1 MKKTLL
7 MAVDLGTSLIK
18 TGVCDETGCFLALAR
33 EPVRSERP
41 GPEQF
46 IQHGEEIYSSVLRCM
61 KEAAGQSGNPG
72 GIAAVAFT
80 GQMAGFMGVGSGWED
95 VTGWSC
101 SLDTRYTSF
110 ARRQMEEFGDA
121 FLNIS
126 GTNSPLFSAKYA
138 WFSHDYPEE
147 ARRIRKYLML
157 NGYIIGRL
165 GEMDLED
172 AVIDGSLLTWTGLA
186 DVGNR
191 RWSETICGGLG
202 IDLSR
207 LPRIAASHDTAAH
220 LSARAAEL
228 TGLKAGIPLVAGA
241 GDKIAGCVGAGC
253 VREGAL
259 LFEAASFGAL
269 SCCVKD
275 FRPDREKCGFDI
287 LNGAEPGLLYAHYY
301 MPGSGIT
308 QEWFLDNFVPGGKE
322 NHAEAYRKMDD
333 AIAGI
338 GPGSDGLVAV
348 GMLGGTV
355 MPFDG
360 DLRGAFL
367 GHSWNHR
374 TEHFYRALVESFAF
388 SLSASLDRMHAL
400 YPEYREENCIRVIGG
415 GAHSPNCLQIYADVT
430 GIPLETSGRDNAAL
444 WGACVLAAKGI
455 GLTGDAAAFA
465 EQYTGPGSRI
475 EPDPERHEAYIRLK
489 EQYARYERE
498 FSALCRDRLH

>member
-1 MKKTLL
+1 MKHTYL

-18 TGVCDETGCFLALAR
+18 TGVCDETGRFLALAR
-33 EPVRSERP
+33 EPVRSESP
-41 GPEQF
+41 GPGQY
-46 IQHGEEIYSSVLRCM
+46 IQHGGEIYAAVLRCM
-61 KEAAGQSGNPG
+61 REAAGRTGSPG
-72 GIAAVAFT
+72 EIAAVAFT

-101 SLDTRYTSF
+101 SLDTRYTPF
-110 ARRQMEEFGDA
+110 ARKQTEEFGDA

-126 GTNSPLFSAKYA
+126 GTGSPLFSAKYA
-138 WFSHDYPEE
+138 WFSHDFPEE
-147 ARRIRKYLML
+147 AGRIRKYLML

-186 DVGNR
+186 DVR
-191 RWSETICGGLG
+191 RRGWSETICGGLG
-202 IDLSR
+202 VDPRR
-207 LPRIAASHDTAAH
+207 LPRVVRSDEAVAFLSGSAAAQ
-220 LSARAAEL
+220 
-228 TGLKAGIPLVAGA
+228 TGLKAGIPLIAGA

-253 VREGAL
+253 LREGSL

-275 FRPDREKCGFDI
+275 FRPDREKRGFDI

-308 QEWFLDNFVPGGKE
+308 QEWFLNRFVAG
-322 NHAEAYRKMDD
+322 AEEDLADAYRRMD
-333 AIAGI
+333 AAVAGI

-360 DLRGAFL
+360 ELRGVFL

-388 SLSASLDRMHAL
+388 SLSAAADRIHAL
-400 YPEYREENCIRVIGG
+400 YPEYRGEDRIRVIGG
-415 GAHSPNCLQIYADVT
+415 GTRSPNCLRIYADVT
-430 GIPLETSGRDNAAL
+430 GLPLETLRREDAAL
-444 WGACVLAAKGI
+444 WGACVLAARGI
-455 GLTGDAAAFA
+455 GLADSAAGFA
-465 EQYTGPGSRI
+465 ERALEPGDRI
-475 EPDPERHEAYIRLK
+475 EPDPGRHEAYTRLK
-489 EQYARYERE
+489 EQYVRYERE
-498 FSALCRDRLH
+498 LSVLCRDRLR

>member
-18 TGVCDETGCFLALAR
+18 AGICDETGRFLALAR
-33 EPVRSERP
+33 EPVHSERP

-46 IQHGEEIYSSVLRCM
+46 IQHGEEIYAAVLRCM
-61 KEAAGQSGNPG
+61 KEAAAQIENPG
-72 GIAAVAFT
+72 EIAAVAFT
-80 GQMAGFMGVGSGWED
+80 GQMAGFMGVGSDWTD
-95 VTGWSC
+95 LTGWSC

-110 ARRQMEEFGDA
+110 ARQQMEEFSDA

-138 WFSHDYPEE
+138 WFGHEYPEE

-165 GEMDLED
+165 GDMDLED

-186 DVGNR
+186 DVR
-191 RWSETICGGLG
+191 HRSWSETICNGLG
-202 IDLSR
+202 IDPSR
-207 LPRIAASHDTAAH
+207 LPRIVASDDTAAVLTAH
-220 LSARAAEL
+220 AAGL
-228 TGLKAGIPLVAGA
+228 TGLKAGIPLIAGA

-253 VREGAL
+253 LREGAL

-269 SCCVKD
+269 SCCVND
-275 FRPDREKCGFDI
+275 FRPDREKRGFDI
-287 LNGAEPGLLYAHYY
+287 LNGAEPGVLYAHYY

-308 QEWFLDNFVPGGKE
+308 QEWFLDRFVRSADE
-322 NHAEAYRKMDD
+322 NLPEAYRRMDD

-338 GPGSDGLVAV
+338 GPGSDGLIAV

-388 SLSASLDRMHAL
+388 SLSASLDRIHAL
-400 YPEYREENCIRVIGG
+400 YPEYREENRIRVIGG
-415 GAHSPNCLQIYADVT
+415 GTHSPNCLQIYADVT
-430 GIPLETSGRDNAAL
+430 GIPLETLGRDEAAL

-455 GLTGDAAAFA
+455 GLAGEAAAFA
-465 EQYTGPGSRI
+465 EQYTRQGNRT
-475 EPDPERHEAYIRLK
+475 EPEPKRHEAYIRLK
-489 EQYARYERE
+489 EQYIRYERE
-498 FSALCRDRLH
+498 LSVLCRNRLH

>member
-18 TGVCDETGCFLALAR
+18 TGVCDETGHFLAEAR

-46 IQHGEEIYSSVLRCM
+46 IQHGEEIYASVLRCM
-61 KEAAGQSGNPG
+61 REAAGQTKDPG
-72 GIAAVAFT
+72 AIVAVAFT
-80 GQMAGFMGVGSGWED
+80 GQMAGFIGVGSGWED

-101 SLDTRYTSF
+101 SLDTRYAPF
-110 ARRQMEEFGDA
+110 ARRQMEEYGEA

-138 WFSHDYPEE
+138 WFSREYPGE

-157 NGYIIGRL
+157 SGYIIGRL
-165 GEMDLED
+165 GEADLED

-186 DVGNR
+186 DVRNR
-191 RWSETICGGLG
+191 SWSETICGGLG
-202 IDLSR
+202 IDPAR
-207 LPRIAASHDTAAH
+207 LPRIVASDDTAGF
-220 LSARAAEL
+220 LSARAAGF
-228 TGLKAGIPLVAGA
+228 TGLKAGIPLIAGA

-253 VREGAL
+253 LREGAL

-275 FRPDREKCGFDI
+275 FRPDREKRGFDI
-287 LNGAEPGLLYAHYY
+287 LNGAEPGVLYAHYY

-308 QEWFLDNFVPGGKE
+308 QEWFLNNFVKEPGE
-322 NHAEAYRKMDD
+322 NPSDAYRRTDG

-338 GPGSDGLVAV
+338 GPGSDGLIAV

-360 DLRGAFL
+360 DLRGVFL

-374 TEHFYRALVESFAF
+374 PEHFYRALVESFAF
-388 SLSASLDRMHAL
+388 SLSVAADRIHAL
-400 YPEYREENCIRVIGG
+400 YPEYREENRIRVIGG
-415 GAHSPNCLQIYADVT
+415 GRRSPNSLQIYADVT
-430 GIPLETSGRDNAAL
+430 GIPLETLQRDDMAL
-444 WGACVLAAKGI
+444 WGACILAAKGI
-455 GLTGDAAAFA
+455 GLTGDAAALS
-465 EQYTGPGSRI
+465 EQSLEPGVRI
-475 EPDPERHEAYIRLK
+475 DPDPERHPAYLRLK
-489 EQYARYERE
+489 EQYIRYERE
-498 FSALCRDRLH
+498 LSALCRDRLR